1 MLLIALMLGGILDNP
16 PAHDPLVPPTRVTT
30 SFTCHGTQRTIT
42 VARGIGRDAVVALT
56 ANGKPV
62 VGTAMSAIRSG
73 LAPLTAIDEI
83 TPYCGDGPD
92 RIRIKGWIDDK
103 KRNLMIFFGPGGEA
117 AVRDVG

>member
-1 MLLIALMLGGILDNP
+1 MLLIALMGGLLANP
-16 PAHDPLVPPTRVTT
+16 PVHDPLVPPTRVTT
-30 SFTCHGTQRTIT
+30 SFTCHGVQRTIT

-62 VGTAMSAIRSG
+62 VGASMTAIRSG
-73 LAPLTAIDEI
+73 LAPLTAIDDV

-92 RIRIKGWIDDK
+92 RIRVKGWIDDK
-103 KRNLMIFFGPGGEA
+103 KRNRMIFFGAGGQA

>member
-16 PAHDPLVPPTRVTT
+16 PTHDPLVPPTRVTT

-56 ANGKPV
+56 GNGKPL

-73 LAPLTAIDEI
+73 LAPLTAIDDI

-92 RIRIKGWIDDK
+92 RIRVKGWIDDK
-103 KRNLMIFFGPGGEA
+103 KRNLMIFFDPGGAA